1 MLCNPFEAAA
11 RRGRILEAS
20 LAMGL
25 CLTMIL
31 ATGSA
36 GTQQRVADK
45 LVRLHIL
52 ANSDSAH
59 DQAVKLRVRDD
70 LLAKM
75 KELETVPR
83 PEQLAEWANCS
94 LAEQGEVISARAE
107 QVRMY
112 FDTREYE
119 TFALPAGY
127 YEAIRIVLGEGNGQ
141 NWWCVLFPPLCTGAC
156 EEEFSQIASS
166 HGMTPGEI
174 SFVTRDGVQYRLRF
188 KVAELLWEFAHK
200 VRGI

>member
-83 PEQLAEWANCS
+83 PE
-94 LAEQGEVISARAE
+94 
-107 QVRMY
+107 
-112 FDTREYE
+112 
-119 TFALPAGY
+119 
-127 YEAIRIVLGEGNGQ
+127 
-141 NWWCVLFPPLCTGAC
+141 
-156 EEEFSQIASS
+156 
-166 HGMTPGEI
+166 
-174 SFVTRDGVQYRLRF
+174 
-188 KVAELLWEFAHK
+188 
-200 VRGI
+200 